1 IFPSTKQL
9 FSKWLYY
16 GIGTTFSL
24 AVLAFMV
31 GVATKLVMVIGGAMA
46 VKYALIMQGNGASEG
61 LNTLAMQQGGMGI
74 VLTIMLITC
83 PPMAA
88 MFFQGTLGQ
97 AVTMYSQFGASGG
110 QARDAAG
117 NPVGGYRPASN
128 GIGREEGPEKG
139 GDVVNPFARP
149 NSQMAPSE
157 TVSDTKKYE
166 GQQHR
171 GSAR

>member
-117 NPVGGYRPASN
+117 NPVGGYRPAD
-128 GIGREEGPEKG
+128 RF
-139 GDVVNPFARP
+139 DVNNEDGKTAGVP
-149 NSQMAPSE
+149 NLGSRNNVAA
-157 TVSDTKKYE
+157 SDNVQVDNRKIL
-166 GQQHR
+166 GQGNR
-171 GSAR
+171 GNAQ